1 MFELLLIGLWA
12 AFAGVDFYSGQF
24 YFGRPIVTGPVV
36 GLILGDYQTGLA
48 VGAALELAWLGLV
61 PIAGAQPPNVTIG
74 AVVGTAFAIKGNL
87 DPAVV
92 VGIALPFAI
101 LMQQLIVLQFT
112 VFSGLMHKADKLAE
126 NADDKGIARINYL
139 GMFTLGTLYFIVAI
153 LPVYYGETVANSIIQ
168 YVPEKIIDGLKIA
181 GGLMPALGF
190 AMLLKMMFKRDF
202 IPFFIGGFAAMTY
215 LGLPI
220 LAVAIFAT
228 CVAAIDYMT
237 REYINK
243 NKSNNTPSTPT
254 QGGGI

>member
-1 MFELLLIGLWA
+1 MFEIILIGLWA

-74 AVVGTAFAIKGNL
+74 AVVGTAFAIKG
-87 DPAVV
+87 DFAPEVV

-112 VFSGLMHKADKLAE
+112 VFSGLMHKADELAE
-126 NADDKGIARINYL
+126 QGDDKGIARINHL
-139 GMFTLGTLYFIVAI
+139 GMLSLGTLYFITAV
-153 LPVYYGETVANSIIQ
+153 LPVYFGEEVANTIIT
-168 YVPEKIIDGLKIA
+168 YVPEGIITGLKIA

-190 AMLLKMMFKRDF
+190 AMLLKIMFKKAF
-202 IPFFIGGFAAMTY
+202 IPYFIIGFAAMTY
-215 LGLPI
+215 LNLPV
-220 LAVAIFAT
+220 LAIAIFAT
-228 CVAAIDYMT
+228 CIAVIDYMT
-237 REYINK
+237 RQRIEENK
-243 NKSNNTPSTPT
+243 PT
-254 QGGGI
+254 IAPNHNQGGGI